1 MSLSRIG
8 KMPITI
14 PNGVEVRQEGAEI
27 VVKGPK
33 GELRRAVPA
42 GIEAKLADGKLT
54 LTPKDDSADTKARH
68 GMIRALLQNM
78 VTGVS
83 EGYKKELEIQGVGYR
98 VSQAGKALKF
108 MLGFSHELVFQV
120 PEGVEASIEG
130 PKITVSG
137 FDRELVGRTAANIRA
152 LKKPE
157 PYKGKGIRYTDEYV
171 IRKAGKTAS

>member
-108 MLGFSHELVFQV
+108 MLG
-120 PEGVEASIEG
+120 
-130 PKITVSG
+130 
-137 FDRELVGRTAANIRA
+137 
-152 LKKPE
+152 
-157 PYKGKGIRYTDEYV
+157 
-171 IRKAGKTAS
+171 